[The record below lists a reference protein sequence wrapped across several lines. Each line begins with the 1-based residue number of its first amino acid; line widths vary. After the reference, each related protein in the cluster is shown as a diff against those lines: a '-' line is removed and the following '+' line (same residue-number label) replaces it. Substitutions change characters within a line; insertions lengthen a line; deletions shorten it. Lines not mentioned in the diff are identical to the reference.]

1 MLKKVVYPYQYMDAW
16 RNFTAAY
23 QWKASQMLTI
33 TDADYKHAKIFWK
46 DFRLQ
51 NLGQYHD
58 LYVQSDTLLL
68 VDIFEGF
75 RNKCLKIYELDPAH
89 FFLAPGLVWQAY
101 LKKTK
106 IKQELLTDADILL
119 IIGKDIRDKICHV
132 VHRNAKANNKLMKDY
147 GPSIESYLMCWDVN
161 NQRTSM
167 GNITKDAWRWFQVD
181 KEKFNIYSKI
191 HTKLQ

>member
-1 MLKKVVYPYQYMDAW
+1 
-16 RNFTAAY
+16 
-23 QWKASQMLTI
+23 MLTI

-75 RNKCLKIYELDPAH
+75 RNKCLEIYELDPAH
-89 FFLAPGLVWQAY
+89 FLLAPGLVWQAY

-106 IKQELLTDADILL
+106 IKQELLTD
-119 IIGKDIRDKICHV
+119 KDIINHWKRQQ
-132 VHRNAKANNKLMKDY
+132 
-147 GPSIESYLMCWDVN
+147 G
-161 NQRTSM
+161 
-167 GNITKDAWRWFQVD
+167 
-181 KEKFNIYSKI
+181 
-191 HTKLQ
+191 